1 MDSWS
6 LRGENLVGI
15 GTDGA
20 NVMCRENHSLVKL
33 LRRTWP
39 HIIHIMCVPFHWPH
53 RQASHEI
60 FNSQS
65 CWILHPWVL
74 QLVCPQPT
82 TPSVLSRNSSPHWV
96 FNWLW
101 RRRRSG
107 GCQQF
112 TRWNCWKESS
122 KAAIPIWHTMACY
135 CWLHREN
142 FRPIWCFE
150 NPFLAY
156 SNERCYQA
164 KILHEMFCDEKNYLF
179 LLFLHPIL
187 KELKRLTK
195 LFQSNSADF
204 LRVFLDLESAFLA
217 FGRRILKPAVMSS
230 NNTTNLAELNIDS
243 DFCLLEPGS
252 VDLGSSFLQMLERSS
267 LTSSEKLDM
276 KMRGKNFLKEIFQG
290 FQKRLRGSFHLLKK
304 IDIFSY
310 ENFMKSTLVE
320 QNFLPPFF
328 PTDKPTLAEI
338 EQKSKLLQASTF
350 PAKETDLFWADV
362 HFHQDSSGN
371 FPFRPL
377 STGKNLN
384 E

>member
-1 MDSWS
+1 MTDTVQTVCHVLAFSWLNYFQVLYFGKILNSHLILCVCSQTHTFQKDDGSWS

-101 RRRRSG
+101 RRQRSG

-150 NPFLAY
+150 NPFPTG
-156 SNERCYQA
+156 
-164 KILHEMFCDEKNYLF
+164 
-179 LLFLHPIL
+179 LL
-187 KELKRLTK
+187 
-195 LFQSNSADF
+195 
-204 LRVFLDLESAFLA
+204 
-217 FGRRILKPAVMSS
+217 
-230 NNTTNLAELNIDS
+230 
-243 DFCLLEPGS
+243 
-252 VDLGSSFLQMLERSS
+252 
-267 LTSSEKLDM
+267 
-276 KMRGKNFLKEIFQG
+276 
-290 FQKRLRGSFHLLKK
+290 
-304 IDIFSY
+304 
-310 ENFMKSTLVE
+310 
-320 QNFLPPFF
+320 
-328 PTDKPTLAEI
+328 
-338 EQKSKLLQASTF
+338 
-350 PAKETDLFWADV
+350 
-362 HFHQDSSGN
+362 
-371 FPFRPL
+371 
-377 STGKNLN
+377 
-384 E
+384 

>member
-1 MDSWS
+1 MTDTVQTVCHVLAFSWLNYFQVLYFGKILNSHLILCVCSQTHTFQKDDGSWS
-6 LRGENLVGI
+6 LRGENMVGI

-20 NVMCRENHSLVKL
+20 KIMCGENHSLVKL

-82 TPSVLSRNSSPHWV
+82 MPSVLSRNSSPHWV

-101 RRRRSG
+101 QWRRSG

-150 NPFLAY
+150 NPFPTG
-156 SNERCYQA
+156 
-164 KILHEMFCDEKNYLF
+164 
-179 LLFLHPIL
+179 LL
-187 KELKRLTK
+187 
-195 LFQSNSADF
+195 
-204 LRVFLDLESAFLA
+204 
-217 FGRRILKPAVMSS
+217 
-230 NNTTNLAELNIDS
+230 
-243 DFCLLEPGS
+243 
-252 VDLGSSFLQMLERSS
+252 
-267 LTSSEKLDM
+267 
-276 KMRGKNFLKEIFQG
+276 
-290 FQKRLRGSFHLLKK
+290 
-304 IDIFSY
+304 
-310 ENFMKSTLVE
+310 
-320 QNFLPPFF
+320 
-328 PTDKPTLAEI
+328 
-338 EQKSKLLQASTF
+338 
-350 PAKETDLFWADV
+350 
-362 HFHQDSSGN
+362 
-371 FPFRPL
+371 
-377 STGKNLN
+377 
-384 E
+384 

>member
-1 MDSWS
+1 MTDTVQTVCHVLAFSWLNYFQVLYFGKILNSHLILCVCSQTHTFQKDDGSWS
-6 LRGENLVGI
+6 LRGENMVGI
-15 GTDGA
+15 STDGA
-20 NVMCRENHSLVKL
+20 KIMCGENHSLVKL
-33 LRRTWP
+33 LWRTWP

-150 NPFLAY
+150 NPFPTG
-156 SNERCYQA
+156 
-164 KILHEMFCDEKNYLF
+164 
-179 LLFLHPIL
+179 LL
-187 KELKRLTK
+187 
-195 LFQSNSADF
+195 
-204 LRVFLDLESAFLA
+204 
-217 FGRRILKPAVMSS
+217 
-230 NNTTNLAELNIDS
+230 
-243 DFCLLEPGS
+243 
-252 VDLGSSFLQMLERSS
+252 
-267 LTSSEKLDM
+267 
-276 KMRGKNFLKEIFQG
+276 
-290 FQKRLRGSFHLLKK
+290 
-304 IDIFSY
+304 
-310 ENFMKSTLVE
+310 
-320 QNFLPPFF
+320 
-328 PTDKPTLAEI
+328 
-338 EQKSKLLQASTF
+338 
-350 PAKETDLFWADV
+350 
-362 HFHQDSSGN
+362 
-371 FPFRPL
+371 
-377 STGKNLN
+377 
-384 E
+384 

>member
-1 MDSWS
+1 MCHSIDLIAKQAMKSSIPSHVEYFIRESYNWFAHS
-6 LRGENLVGI
+6 PQRLQSYQEIARLI
-15 GTDGA
+15 GFSTDFDDGKDLEGA
-20 NVMCRENHSLVKL
+20 
-33 LRRTWP
+33 
-39 HIIHIMCVPFHWPH
+39 
-53 RQASHEI
+53 
-60 FNSQS
+60 
-65 CWILHPWVL
+65 
-74 QLVCPQPT
+74 
-82 TPSVLSRNSSPHWV
+82 NSSPDEIAEK
-96 FNWLW
+96 NPPKLL
-101 RRRRSG
+101 SPSD
-107 GCQQF
+107 
-112 TRWNCWKESS
+112 TRWL
-122 KAAIPIWHTMACY
+122 AIADCIEKILGQFDALKTH
-135 CWLHREN
+135 
-142 FRPIWCFE
+142 FQ
-150 NPFLAY
+150 LAY

-328 PTDKPTLAEI
+328 PTDKPTLAEV